1 MWTRESLQDARVV
14 DLKISAQQQISFVVQ
29 ALELMHLHSVF
40 IRQVLRSIWNLQ
52 EMESWQ
58 IFLKQVRLLR
68 LHSADH
74 VLVQE
79 IHLQTMRSASVI
91 PPETSRIVKAQKFKT
106 DRYRLLLSW
115 MRVLLPLRQ
124 QTKVSLQG
132 TYLNEYLISQPLYEL
147 TQGYIPL
154 LFWQFV
160 PPVSTIDRI
169 KRDIQKVVDTYEK
182 GVLLENKTVH
192 VNARIGKE
200 ELVQELKKRGF
211 RFVTKRIDKVE
222 ELWNLSD
229 GINSPCEEVVQNI
242 VEQIGVRRYKEL
254 CENALYLDLDDLK
267 QLVEDVQGL
276 IFQSL

>member
-1 MWTRESLQDARVV
+1 MVRSMQTALF
-14 DLKISAQQQISFVVQ
+14 IFYIPNPVQ
-29 ALELMHLHSVF
+29 SMTSK
-40 IRQVLRSIWNLQ
+40 RYQ
-52 EMESWQ
+52 EMSWTM
-58 IFLKQVRLLR
+58 IRYLLKKVRTWPIGRAVLSTGRLIIYQKVFVNILRHKFILLIATHDMMDMYNLGANMGMYFMYKNR
-68 LHSADH
+68 
-74 VLVQE
+74 E
-79 IHLQTMRSASVI
+79 
-91 PPETSRIVKAQKFKT
+91 
-106 DRYRLLLSW
+106 
-115 MRVLLPLRQ
+115 
-124 QTKVSLQG
+124 QTKVSVQG

-200 ELVQELKKRGF
+200 ELVQELKKGDF
-211 RFVTKRIDKVE
+211 GFVTKRKDNVE

-242 VEQIGVRRYKEL
+242 VEQIGVKQYQTQCK
-254 CENALYLDLDDLK
+254 NALYLNMGDLK
-267 QLVEDVQGL
+267 LVTNNIPGL
-276 IFQSL
+276 VFHSF

>member
-1 MWTRESLQDARVV
+1 MGMYFMYKNRE
-14 DLKISAQQQISFVVQ
+14 
-29 ALELMHLHSVF
+29 
-40 IRQVLRSIWNLQ
+40 
-52 EMESWQ
+52 
-58 IFLKQVRLLR
+58 
-68 LHSADH
+68 
-74 VLVQE
+74 
-79 IHLQTMRSASVI
+79 
-91 PPETSRIVKAQKFKT
+91 
-106 DRYRLLLSW
+106 
-115 MRVLLPLRQ
+115 
-124 QTKVSLQG
+124 QTKVSVQG

-169 KRDIQKVVDTYEK
+169 KRDIQKVVDVYEK
-182 GVLLENKTVH
+182 GILLENKTVH

-211 RFVTKRIDKVE
+211 RFVTKRKDNVE

>member
-1 MWTRESLQDARVV
+1 MTEPIRFTKMHGAGNDYIYVNTMAFPVRNPEELAIRLSAPHTGIGSDGLILIKPSEAADCEMDMYNLGANMGMYFMYKNRE
-14 DLKISAQQQISFVVQ
+14 
-29 ALELMHLHSVF
+29 
-40 IRQVLRSIWNLQ
+40 
-52 EMESWQ
+52 
-58 IFLKQVRLLR
+58 
-68 LHSADH
+68 
-74 VLVQE
+74 
-79 IHLQTMRSASVI
+79 
-91 PPETSRIVKAQKFKT
+91 
-106 DRYRLLLSW
+106 
-115 MRVLLPLRQ
+115 
-124 QTKVSLQG
+124 QTKVSVQG